1 MADCYNA
8 AQSINVPTQ
17 NKKGDEVDEHRT
29 GASSAVT
36 RGACATGSSPA
47 DNPASVARI
56 GGALPNR
63 VAVQG
68 S

>member
-1 MADCYNA
+1 MNIELAQA
-8 AQSINVPTQ
+8 APSREVLVPL
-17 NKKGDEVDEHRT
+17 VR
-29 GASSAVT
+29 A
-36 RGACATGSSPA
+36 RA

-63 VAVQG
+63 LAAQG